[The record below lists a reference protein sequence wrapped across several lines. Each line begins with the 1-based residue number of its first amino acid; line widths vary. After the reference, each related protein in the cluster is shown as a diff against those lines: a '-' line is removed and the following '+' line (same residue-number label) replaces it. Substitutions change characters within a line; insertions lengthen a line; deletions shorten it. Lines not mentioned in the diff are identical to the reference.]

1 MADYVSYYVFT
12 CACHSKDKILDRM
25 WSSVSI
31 GEVPFVGLIEY
42 DFPEYASLH
51 AIQVNEG
58 SYPHLKALLYH
69 DLNDTNEEILPGE
82 IMIAPRLIIEQYE
95 MIPLSLTYDCAGN
108 SLRLQIFQS

>member
-1 MADYVSYYVFT
+1 MVERQVTNNLTFSPPLHDVAS
-12 CACHSKDKILDRM
+12 HKEN
-25 WSSVSI
+25 SI